1 MFVHRIIY
9 IIFIKK
15 SKDFLTFFKK
25 VDFTSEKKTLK
36 TNLKR
41 FFVFIVRLWEG
52 LKN

>member
-25 VDFTSEKKTLK
+25 VDFTSEKNVKNEFKT
-36 TNLKR
+36 

>member
-25 VDFTSEKKTLK
+25 VDFISKKTLK